1 MRFFN
6 DVYDLGSDIDE
17 MVLTLLNLLVG
28 VHFLAFI
35 VLVLIVMRNM
45 FKSEQTAFTEKVMQ
59 LEKSVLESKKHK

>member
-45 FKSEQTAFTEKVMQ
+45 FKSEQTAFTEKVLQM
-59 LEKSVLESKKHK
+59 EKSVLESKKRK

>member
-59 LEKSVLESKKHK
+59 LEKSVLESKKRK